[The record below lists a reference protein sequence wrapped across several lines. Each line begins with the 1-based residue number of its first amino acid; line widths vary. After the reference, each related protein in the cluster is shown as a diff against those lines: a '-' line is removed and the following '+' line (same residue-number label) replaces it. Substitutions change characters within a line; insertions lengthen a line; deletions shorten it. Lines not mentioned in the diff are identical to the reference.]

1 MDKAELQRMKQ
12 QLVDNATA
20 QIGEIKVEGIEKR
33 SQISFIKDSITTSI
47 VENEKAKE
55 LAEAEESAKREK
67 LLKLLGEAASTG
79 NLDEMKRIRSLLEKP

>member
-1 MDKAELQRMKQ
+1 MDKAELQRMRQ

-47 VENEKAKE
+47 VENEKAEE